1 MSDGELLRQYVQ
13 LGSEEAFTA
22 LVMRYLNF
30 VYSSARRQ
38 VGSEAVARDVAQS
51 VFIELAGK
59 AKSLRADS
67 HLASWLHVVTR
78 RTSIDALRRESSR
91 RRRELEAVEAAALG
105 VSDSPWAAIEPL
117 LDEAVSSLDAGDRAA
132 VLLRYFEDKS
142 FREIGAILGVS
153 DDTAQKRL
161 SRAVDR
167 LRIHFSDRGVQA
179 TAAAIAAGISAN
191 AVQAAPASLAAAV
204 TTALSAS
211 GAALHH
217 AALIHAARNI
227 TMTTTQKTMVVA
239 ALAAAIGG
247 GLYQQGIIHRQAARI
262 SALEQQ
268 AVSRDEAAGAA
279 HVVTSSKAA
288 SAATNMAGTGSP
300 MSAASASAGAGSKV
314 DPSVRLKILE
324 ELQERKI
331 LNSKMVFVDPV
342 GKLSPTFVELF
353 SLSPDE
359 QASLQKSVDEARR
372 QMGDLMVANATVT
385 STGPNNVTI
394 SVKPLDG
401 GPAVGDGLM
410 SAFAATLGTERN
422 AAFVALGSSQ
432 LEEALGNFGAVQETI
447 SITDNASGAPGSPP
461 GYTVVDSR
469 DLPNHMQM
477 SLASTYPSLDEVTA
491 RWPIAPLVPKTL

>member
-1 MSDGELLRQYVQ
+1 MSDGELLQQYAQ

-38 VGSEAVARDVAQS
+38 VRSEAVARDVAQS

-67 HLASWLHVVTR
+67 HLGSWLHVVTR
-78 RTSIDALRRESSR
+78 RKAIDALRRESSR
-91 RRRELEAVEAAALG
+91 SKREMEAVEAAALG
-105 VSDSPWAAIEPL
+105 ASESPWAEIEPL
-117 LDEAVSSLDAGDRAA
+117 LDQAVSSLSAGDRAA

-142 FREIGAILGVS
+142 FREMGTILGIS
-153 DDTAQKRL
+153 EDTAQKRL
-161 SRAVDR
+161 SRAVER
-167 LRIHFSDRGVQA
+167 LRGHFSTRGVRA

-211 GAALHH
+211 GATLHH
-217 AALIHAARNI
+217 AALINAAKNI

-247 GLYQQGIIHRQAARI
+247 GLFQQGIINRQATHI
-262 SALEQQ
+262 SSLEQRIGSGEDS
-268 AVSRDEAAGAA
+268 SREA
-279 HVVTSSKAA
+279 HVTGAQGLPLVGTKNVGAGSSQAA
-288 SAATNMAGTGSP
+288 V
-300 MSAASASAGAGSKV
+300 SAGAGAASKV

-331 LNSKMVFVDPV
+331 LNSNMVFVDPV
-342 GKLSPTFVELF
+342 GKLSPAFVELF

-359 QASLQKSVDEARR
+359 QASLQKSLDEARK
-372 QMGDLMVANATVT
+372 QMSELMVANATVT
-385 STGPNNVTI
+385 STGSNNVTI

-401 GPAVGDGLM
+401 GPAVGDSLM
-410 SAFAATLGTERN
+410 SAFASTLGTDRN

-447 SITDNASGAPGSPP
+447 SITDNSSGAPGSPQ
-461 GYTVVDSR
+461 GYTVVDTR
-469 DLPNHMQM
+469 DLPNHMQL
-477 SLASTYPSLDEVTA
+477 SNASTYPTLGEVTA